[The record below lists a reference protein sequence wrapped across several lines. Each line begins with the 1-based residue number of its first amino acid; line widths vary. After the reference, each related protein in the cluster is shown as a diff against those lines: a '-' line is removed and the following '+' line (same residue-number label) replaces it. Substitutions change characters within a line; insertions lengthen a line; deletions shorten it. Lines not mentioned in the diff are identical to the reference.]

1 MSNFKTS
8 LLRAYL
14 LGKKLLLAA
23 VICIAVII
31 IGCKKEISPQ
41 SEENPDNS
49 ISQSEKDLKINTRVH
64 AGGSIQAA
72 VNAASPGFVILIEP
86 GLYNEAIVVNKPG
99 IVLIGTANGV
109 IIQNPGDKENGITV
123 TSKAKGFVLKNVTI
137 KNFEENGV
145 FLDHVNG
152 FILSNVKVFDNGD
165 YGLFPLFCTNGII
178 DHCEASGHSDTGIY
192 VGQSSY
198 VSMSYNVAYAN
209 VNGLEVENSR
219 NIIVNNNKSYNN
231 VAGLIVVL
239 LPGLDVKTASD
250 ILVYENNI
258 YNNNH
263 VNFATPGEGF
273 ESVIPSGVGILVLG
287 TDKTLIRNNT
297 VSGNNF
303 TGIAVIS
310 TLVLGSLAGLPSSA
324 FSDIE
329 PNPDGNKIVRN
340 VLHNNGSAPP
350 SGLGFPGV
358 DLLWDGSGSNNCW
371 QLNIF
376 NSSYPSPLPSCL

>member
-1 MSNFKTS
+1 MKSFPTNLSSFHYFT
-8 LLRAYL
+8 R
-14 LGKKLLLAA
+14 KLLIAA
-23 VICIAVII
+23 IICNAISI
-31 IGCKKEISPQ
+31 IGCKKEVDPQ
-41 SEENPDNS
+41 AEENSVNTNL
-49 ISQSEKDLKINTRVH
+49 SEKILKFNARVH
-64 AGGSIQAA
+64 PGGSIQAA
-72 VNAASPGFVILIEP
+72 VNSASPGFIILIDP
-86 GLYNEAIVVNKPG
+86 GLYQEAIVVNKPG
-99 IVLIGTANGV
+99 IILIGSADGV
-109 IIQNPGDKENGITV
+109 IIQNPGDKDNGITV
-123 TSKAKGFVLKNVTI
+123 TSKGKGFVLKNVTV

-152 FILSNVKVFDNGD
+152 FILSNVKAFDNGD
-165 YGLFPLFCTNGII
+165 YGLFPVFCTNGII
-178 DHCEASGHSDTGIY
+178 EHCEASGHSDTGIY

-198 VSMSYNVAYAN
+198 ISMSYNITYAN
-209 VNGLEVENSR
+209 VNGLEVENSK
-219 NIIVNNNKSYNN
+219 NIIVNNNNSYNN

-263 VNFATPGEGF
+263 VNFAPPGEGF
-273 ESVIPSGVGILVLG
+273 ESVIPTGIGILVLG

-303 TGIAVIS
+303 GGIAVIS
-310 TLVLGSLAGLPSSA
+310 TLVLGSLAGLPPSA

-340 VLHNNGSAPP
+340 VLHNNGAAPP

-371 QLNIF
+371 QSNTF